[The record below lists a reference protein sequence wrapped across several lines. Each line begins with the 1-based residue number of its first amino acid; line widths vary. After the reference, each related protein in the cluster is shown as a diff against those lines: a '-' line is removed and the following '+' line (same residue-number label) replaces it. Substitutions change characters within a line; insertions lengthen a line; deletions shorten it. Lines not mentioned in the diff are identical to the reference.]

1 MNHLSTRRPP
11 RWRRSLLV
19 LAGLATAGLALLPV
33 ATASAH
39 VRVTP
44 DNPTTGGFSALTFR
58 VPNES
63 ATAGTVKLSVT
74 LPKDTPFLYV
84 STKPVP
90 GWTAAATKTKLAKPV
105 ESYGTTLTEAVSE
118 VTWTADKGVEIGP
131 GEYQEFSL
139 SVGPLPDPATVLL
152 PTTQTYSDGTVV
164 AWDQPTPA
172 SGEEPEHPAPVLEVV
187 AGRRCRST
195 YRPRWDPVAR
205 EPIGGLG
212 RPGAGL
218 GALAFA
224 FLAWRRGTGPTAG
237 SMSDTRARSAQA
249 LGRRAAG
256 RRGVHRARDAASR
269 LGAQRPG
276 LDVSRGREDGGQAA
290 LVDRAHVQRTGDHD
304 RDQDAGHRSGRR
316 GREGDPQLVDTTVEQ
331 GLLPEMSAGEY
342 TVEWRVTSADGHPIN
357 GEFSF
362 TVRTG
367 SAPTSTPT
375 PVPTTEA
382 TGSPSLAPEPDRAPR
397 QTAHSART

>member
-1 MNHLSTRRPP
+1 MNHLSTRPT

-44 DNPTTGGFSALTFR
+44 DNPTAGGFSALTFR

-63 ATAGTVKLSVT
+63 ATAGTVKLSVA

-118 VTWTADKGVEIGP
+118 VTWTADKGTSIGP

-139 SVGPLPDPATVLL
+139 SVGPLPDPGTVLL

-172 SGEEPEHPAPVLEVV
+172 TGEEPEHPAPAIEVV
-187 AGRRCRST
+187 MDAMPVDLPT
-195 YRPRWDPVAR
+195 PVDPVAR
-205 EPIGGLG
+205 ALGGVGL
-212 RPGAGL
+212 ALGL

-224 FLAWRRGTGPTAG
+224 FLTWRRGSGPTPG
-237 SMSDTRARSAQA
+237 S
-249 LGRRAAG
+249 
-256 RRGVHRARDAASR
+256 
-269 LGAQRPG
+269 
-276 LDVSRGREDGGQAA
+276 
-290 LVDRAHVQRTGDHD
+290 
-304 RDQDAGHRSGRR
+304 
-316 GREGDPQLVDTTVEQ
+316 
-331 GLLPEMSAGEY
+331 
-342 TVEWRVTSADGHPIN
+342 
-357 GEFSF
+357 
-362 TVRTG
+362 
-367 SAPTSTPT
+367 
-375 PVPTTEA
+375 
-382 TGSPSLAPEPDRAPR
+382 
-397 QTAHSART
+397 